1 MFYGFYNDFVTFP
14 VLFQTN
20 NMADL
25 GTSIK
30 ELFTYKTLLLFADA
44 IILMFIS
51 RKFPSFGD
59 KTPLSR
65 SEKRTFFSGVTALL
79 ALQIVVSVIYK
90 PQMFSR
96 SFDRQTVVKNLGLY
110 TYHLFDITLQSSLQL
125 SVYLQVGMGFLKLK
139 TIQTQKTNKLIK
151 TYLELQK
158 VKCNFNFN
166 GIYTKLC
173 Y

>member
-1 MFYGFYNDFVTFP
+1 
-14 VLFQTN
+14 
-20 NMADL
+20 
-25 GTSIK
+25 
-30 ELFTYKTLLLFADA
+30 
-44 IILMFIS
+44 MFIS
-51 RKFPSFGD
+51 RKFPSYGD

-139 TIQTQKTNKLIK
+139 TIQTQKDKQVDKNLFGAAKGK
-151 TYLELQK
+151 M
-158 VKCNFNFN
+158 
-166 GIYTKLC
+166 
-173 Y
+173 